1 MKTKIFTGLAVAAI
15 LCMIL
20 SGCSFSGYR
29 QEAAP
34 QNIYKDYMAI
44 ESDAPADFEEQI
56 ADKAGGSVVTIIS
69 SANMR
74 VNGELSSIVNIFSG
88 VIINREGY
96 VITTSQSA
104 YTGVS
109 AGSGRYEAEANE
121 VYAVLPDI
129 YDDNT
134 HYKLRLIDYD
144 TQIGLALFKFY
155 DNFYFYS
162 DAAKTD
168 TVQGF
173 QFHATFSSE
182 NVAVGNR
189 CAAIGNSIGNILNGE
204 ALSLNSITQIE
215 QTITSGFISASPA
228 DPSVFEPL
236 QYGDS
241 SYNYFMTSA
250 PANLDMYGG
259 GLFDENG
266 YAIGILASKI
276 VSENSGSS
284 AGDYITRATLVYPTA
299 LVTAYIDNVSAETQ
313 KVIPYTTAR
322 LSEVEA

>member
-34 QNIYKDYMAI
+34 QNIYKDYIAI
-44 ESDAPADFEEQI
+44 ESDATADFEEQI
-56 ADKAGGSVVTIIS
+56 ANKAGGSVVSIIS

-74 VNGELSSIVNIFSG
+74 INGELSSIVNIFSG

-109 AGSGRYEAEANE
+109 AGSERYDAEANE

-155 DNFYFYS
+155 DNFYYYS
-162 DAAKTD
+162 DAAKTE

-173 QFHATFSSE
+173 QFYATFSSE

-215 QTITSGFISASPA
+215 QTITSGYISASPA

-241 SYNYFMTSA
+241 AYNYFMTSA

-276 VSENSGSS
+276 VSDNSGSS
-284 AGDYITRATLVYPTA
+284 AGDYITRAALVYPTA

>member
-34 QNIYKDYMAI
+34 QNIYKDYIAI
-44 ESDAPADFEEQI
+44 ESDATADFEEQI
-56 ADKAGGSVVTIIS
+56 ANKAGGSVVSIIS

-74 VNGELSSIVNIFSG
+74 INGELSSIVNIFSG

-96 VITTSQSA
+96 IITTSQSA

-109 AGSGRYEAEANE
+109 AGAEQYEAEANE

-155 DNFYFYS
+155 DNFYYYS
-162 DAAKTD
+162 DAAKTE

-215 QTITSGFISASPA
+215 QTITSGYVSASPA

-241 SYNYFMTSA
+241 AYNYFMTSA
-250 PANLDMYGG
+250 PANIDMYGG

-276 VSENSGSS
+276 VSDNSGSA

>member
-15 LCMIL
+15 LCMVL

-44 ESDAPADFEEQI
+44 ESDATADFEEQI

-74 VNGELSSIVNIFSG
+74 INGELSSIVNIFSG

-96 VITTSQSA
+96 IITTSQSA

-109 AGSGRYEAEANE
+109 AGAEQYEAEANE

-155 DNFYFYS
+155 DNFYYYS
-162 DAAKTD
+162 DAAKTE

-173 QFHATFSSE
+173 QFYATFSSE

-215 QTITSGFISASPA
+215 QTITSGYISASPA

-241 SYNYFMTSA
+241 AYNYFMTSA
-250 PANLDMYGG
+250 PANIDMYGG

-276 VSENSGSS
+276 VSDNSGSS
-284 AGDYITRATLVYPTA
+284 AGDYITRAALVYPTA